1 MEGGAGRG
9 CEVDGGD
16 GSNELRRGLGCW
28 ESGGGRCTGKLN
40 YMFSASA
47 DLVPNPCNEN
57 LLRDGQMRARRDP
70 ARSPPV
76 FLSRLPLCFVPP
88 PNPHPPAVTP
98 RSPKEKR
105 PAIRVEF
112 RGERFIYF
120 ESHIL
125 DRYFLSITGHPGEM
139 QKTEGG
145 KLRDNSPSTPDY
157 EHHAAIIFVDLS
169 SSS

>member
-1 MEGGAGRG
+1 MTTMSNDVAACVSGVVCPPFRGA
-9 CEVDGGD
+9 
-16 GSNELRRGLGCW
+16 
-28 ESGGGRCTGKLN
+28 
-40 YMFSASA
+40 
-47 DLVPNPCNEN
+47 VP
-57 LLRDGQMRARRDP
+57 LA
-70 ARSPPV
+70 
-76 FLSRLPLCFVPP
+76 
-88 PNPHPPAVTP
+88 
-98 RSPKEKR
+98 PKEKR

>member
-1 MEGGAGRG
+1 MSSGRDRRACATTTQDTPTTSG
-9 CEVDGGD
+9 EK
-16 GSNELRRGLGCW
+16 GSTRSRNTIRDCTTWDATSLGSWTELSVLIP
-28 ESGGGRCTGKLN
+28 THFQAFYKQKYN
-40 YMFSASA
+40 YLFFFRQPVSRLAYA
-47 DLVPNPCNEN
+47 IPPP
-57 LLRDGQMRARRDP
+57 R
-70 ARSPPV
+70 RSP
-76 FLSRLPLCFVPP
+76 LSR
-88 PNPHPPAVTP
+88 
-98 RSPKEKR
+98 KEKR
-105 PAIRVEF
+105 PAIRVAF